1 MESGL
6 SRAIKAG
13 HAARI
18 EVNKLFQD
26 VHLETLKGVRDP
38 VDSSL
43 WMESVL
49 WASEGLNR
57 SATMASS
64 EMLYPQEV
72 FFGGQ
77 PPMPVLSFCKPA
89 FHRVPRQNKMDRQAR
104 PCYFLIFGYNHG
116 SDCFKVM
123 DAETGRI
130 VHSRDVTRNQPREP
144 LIYPGR

>member
-18 EVNKLFQD
+18 EVSKLFQD
-26 VHLETLKGVRDP
+26 VHLEILKGVRDP
-38 VDSSL
+38 VGSSL

-57 SATMASS
+57 SVTMASS
-64 EMLYPQEV
+64 GMLPQHEV

-77 PPMPVLSFCKPA
+77 LPMPVLPFCKPA

-104 PCYFLIFGYNHG
+104 PYYFLIFVYNHG

-123 DAETGRI
+123 D
-130 VHSRDVTRNQPREP
+130 V
-144 LIYPGR
+144 